1 MELTEGFYALGFLEV
16 VSLKRSYFYWE
27 WTFFLNHSHS
37 VSGILWFQDLT
48 LADPYFLL
56 PVITATSIFVN
67 MKLGGDGTTK
77 FDDQPEVLQKVF
89 YGLIFVSIPIASQFP
104 MVWIILHIYLFLK
117 KCLRGHL
124 QTMWIGFW
132 VFLTPPQT
140 WINLLV

>member
-27 WTFFLNHSHS
+27 LTFFLNHSHS

-56 PVITATSIFVN
+56 PVITATSFFVN

-104 MVWIILHIYLFLK
+104 TV
-117 KCLRGHL
+117 
-124 QTMWIGFW
+124 
-132 VFLTPPQT
+132 
-140 WINLLV
+140 